1 MNAKKTL
8 ATLMVGVVAVSAM
21 ATVAVSAK
29 AQKADECTWSTMA
42 KESNAAETI
51 VYVSIPSTRVDDVW
65 QEDFGFVLQ
74 WSGASPEGAES
85 VNDLEI
91 IEIVKITN
99 RKGGNASVEDEDLD
113 RLYDIIKLKGGINAT
128 NTKPARDTKNI
139 IKFTTGA
146 VDSGADIEI
155 AIKVKAPAGVKIEKN
170 SIVAIPATDVIEETD
185 GLTDETANVIVTAGA
200 VFDTD
205 DSANEMLGTTNV
217 KKDASSKKVGV
228 LLNMDTPDDAKA
240 VRKDT
245 ILIKDL
251 GWEIDKHMNPAND
264 PLKKLEP
271 EEEIADFIKDAK
283 GATIA
288 FNFEKK
294 DVDESVSDK
303 EFAAWVD
310 RYDWNADGM
319 KSAISLRINNSNV
332 LSVDMMEFDKANF
345 SAVYSWDE
353 VMAKFQVGSATG
365 LVNQMGLKINNDKL
379 PAQKDDADKVIE
391 LRLASITVKIPELA
405 ETNDDTMVEDF
416 AAGESATVVEDTLP
430 AATDAP
436 AADAPAAT
444 DAPAT
449 TDAADNPET
458 GNSAAALLAIPA
470 ALAAAAIVAKKRG

>member
-1 MNAKKTL
+1 MNMKKTL
-8 ATLMVGVVAVSAM
+8 AGLMAGVVAISAM

-29 AQKADECTWSTMA
+29 AQKADEVTWSTMA
-42 KESNAAETI
+42 KETKNAETI
-51 VYVSIPSTRVDDVW
+51 VYLTLTAAEWTAAYGDGTPVNIELEG
-65 QEDFGFVLQ
+65 ED
-74 WSGASPEGAES
+74 AEGDAYT
-85 VNDLEI
+85 LEVK
-91 IEIVKITN
+91 EITKITF
-99 RKGGNASVEDEDLD
+99 RDAGNTSVIDEDIS
-113 RLYDIIKLKGGINAT
+113 RFYNLYEDDKDN
-128 NTKPARDTKNI
+128 
-139 IKFTTGA
+139 
-146 VDSGADIEI
+146 
-155 AIKVKAPAGVKIEKN
+155 IEKN
-170 SIVAIPATDVIEETD
+170 EIALITDVPDGTAKAELAIRVEVTNGLDIAKNSIEAST
-185 GLTDETANVIVTAGA
+185 GIA
-200 VFDTD
+200 
-205 DSANEMLGTTNV
+205 TNV
-217 KKDASSKKVGV
+217 KKDASTGKVGV
-228 LLNMDTPDDAKA
+228 LLNIETDAKTD
-240 VRKDT
+240 RSKT
-245 ILIKDL
+245 ILIRNLD
-251 GWEIDKHMNPAND
+251 GVINDHMNPTNN
-264 PLKKLEP
+264 PLKDIEP
-271 EEEIADFIKDAK
+271 TEEIADFLTDAK

-294 DVDESVSDK
+294 DIDDSVSDK
-303 EFAAWVD
+303 EFSAWVD

>member
-1 MNAKKTL
+1 MNMKKTL
-8 ATLMVGVVAVSAM
+8 AGLMAGVVAISAM

-29 AQKADECTWSTMA
+29 AQKADEVTWSTMA
-42 KESNAAETI
+42 KETKNAETI
-51 VYVSIPSTRVDDVW
+51 VYLTLTADEWTAAYNDGTPTNIELTG
-65 QEDFGFVLQ
+65 ED
-74 WSGASPEGAES
+74 AEGE
-85 VNDLEI
+85 DYTLEVK
-91 IEIVKITN
+91 EITKITF
-99 RKGGNASVEDEDLD
+99 RDAGNTSVIDEDIS
-113 RLYDIIKLKGGINAT
+113 RFYNLYEDDKDN
-128 NTKPARDTKNI
+128 
-139 IKFTTGA
+139 
-146 VDSGADIEI
+146 
-155 AIKVKAPAGVKIEKN
+155 IEKN
-170 SIVAIPATDVIEETD
+170 EIALITDVPDGTAKAELAIRVEVTNGLDIAKNSIEAST
-185 GLTDETANVIVTAGA
+185 GIA
-200 VFDTD
+200 
-205 DSANEMLGTTNV
+205 TNV
-217 KKDASSKKVGV
+217 KKDASEGKVGV
-228 LLNMDTPDDAKA
+228 LLNHSENRWVEDNGDDDDDKDDEKETEVGDAK
-240 VRKDT
+240 VERNDT
-245 ILIKDL
+245 VYVYDL
-251 GWEIDKHMNPAND
+251 DFAISKHMGKSVEPAA
-264 PLKKLEP
+264 
-271 EEEIADFIKDAK
+271 EIADTLKDAK

-294 DVDESVSDK
+294 DIDDTVSDK
-303 EFAAWVD
+303 EFAEWVD

-353 VMAKFQVGSATG
+353 VMSKFQVGSVTG
-365 LVNQMGLKINNDKL
+365 LVRQMGLKINNDKL
-379 PAQKDDADKVIE
+379 PSQKDDADKVID
-391 LRLASITVKIPELA
+391 LRLSSITVKIPELA

>member
-1 MNAKKTL
+1 MNMKKTL
-8 ATLMVGVVAVSAM
+8 AGLMAGVVAISAM

-29 AQKADECTWSTMA
+29 AQKADEVTWSTMA
-42 KESNAAETI
+42 KETKNAETI
-51 VYVSIPSTRVDDVW
+51 VYVTIPAGEWDDAIT
-65 QEDFGFVLQ
+65 LTL
-74 WSGASPEGAES
+74 SGTGYTLKVKEITKMTLRQDGNTS
-85 VNDLEI
+85 VI
-91 IEIVKITN
+91 
-99 RKGGNASVEDEDLD
+99 DEDLAV
-113 RLYDIIKLKGGINAT
+113 YYNLKADNDNLT
-128 NTKPARDTKNI
+128 DDQLELLDVCPDN
-139 IKFTTGA
+139 
-146 VDSGADIEI
+146 GADIEI
-155 AIKVKAPAGVKIEKN
+155 AIKVEETSGADVTKN
-170 SIVAIPATDVIEETD
+170 SIVAND
-185 GLTDETANVIVTAGA
+185 GQADLK
-200 VFDTD
+200 
-205 DSANEMLGTTNV
+205 TTNV
-217 KKDASSKKVGV
+217 KKDASSTKVGV
-228 LLNMDTPDDAKA
+228 LLNIETDAKTD
-240 VRKDT
+240 RSKT
-245 ILIKDL
+245 ILIRNLD
-251 GWEIDKHMNPAND
+251 GVINDHMNPTNN
-264 PLKKLEP
+264 PLKDIEP
-271 EEEIADFIKDAK
+271 TEEIADFLTDAK

-294 DVDESVSDK
+294 DIDDSVSDK
-303 EFAAWVD
+303 EFSAWVD

-449 TDAADNPET
+449 TDAAANPET

>member
-1 MNAKKTL
+1 MNMKKTL
-8 ATLMVGVVAVSAM
+8 AGLMAGVVAISAM

-29 AQKADECTWSTMA
+29 AQKADEVTWSTMN
-42 KESNAAETI
+42 KETKNAETI
-51 VYVSIPSTRVDDVW
+51 VYVMLPAGTWAKDLKLTLEGENKDGEDYALKIKEITKITLRQTGNTSVIDEDLAVYYNLKADDDSLADN
-65 QEDFGFVLQ
+65 Q
-74 WSGASPEGAES
+74 
-85 VNDLEI
+85 LEI
-91 IEIVKITN
+91 ITDAPDV
-99 RKGGNASVEDEDLD
+99 
-113 RLYDIIKLKGGINAT
+113 
-128 NTKPARDTKNI
+128 
-139 IKFTTGA
+139 
-146 VDSGADIEI
+146 GADIEL
-155 AIKVKAPAGVKIEKN
+155 AIKV
-170 SIVAIPATDVIEETD
+170 EETNGRNVD
-185 GLTDETANVIVTAGA
+185 KNTVEEASGLNA
-200 VFDTD
+200 
-205 DSANEMLGTTNV
+205 TNV
-217 KKDASSKKVGV
+217 KKDADETKVGV
-228 LLNMDTPDDAKA
+228 LLNHTAEWVTDNGDDDDDDNDAKEVYVGDA
-240 VRKDT
+240 KVERNDTVYVRNLDFAISEHMGKDV
-245 ILIKDL
+245 
-251 GWEIDKHMNPAND
+251 EPAA
-264 PLKKLEP
+264 
-271 EEEIADFIKDAK
+271 EIADTLKDAK

-294 DVDESVSDK
+294 DIDDSVSDK

-449 TDAADNPET
+449 TDAAANPET

>member
-1 MNAKKTL
+1 MNMKKTL
-8 ATLMVGVVAVSAM
+8 AGLMAGVVAISAM

-29 AQKADECTWSTMA
+29 AQKADEVTWSTMA
-42 KESNAAETI
+42 KEDTAAETI
-51 VYVSIPSTRVDDVW
+51 VYVVIPQANLADAWKAGNGIT
-65 QEDFGFVLQ
+65 LQ
-74 WSGASPEGAES
+74 WKTAPTGAAS
-85 VNDLEI
+85 VDDLEI
-91 IEIVKITN
+91 VEVTKITN
-99 RKGGNASVEDEDLD
+99 RKEGNATIEDEDLG
-113 RLYDIIKLKGGINAT
+113 RLYDVRE
-128 NTKPARDTKNI
+128 NTVANKTKNVI
-139 IKFTTGA
+139 EFTTTPIDAGA
-146 VDSGADIEI
+146 EVEL
-155 AIKVKAPAGVKIEKN
+155 AIKVKAPAGVDIAKN
-170 SIVAIPATDVIEETD
+170 SIKALTGAVTLNGDNIVTTAPATADK
-185 GLTDETANVIVTAGA
+185 AAA
-200 VFDTD
+200 
-205 DSANEMLGTTNV
+205 TNV
-217 KKDASSKKVGV
+217 KKDASTDKVGV
-228 LLNMDTPDDAKA
+228 LLNIETDAKTD
-240 VRKDT
+240 RSKT
-245 ILIKDL
+245 ILVRNLDGVINA
-251 GWEIDKHMNPAND
+251 HMNPTGD
-264 PLKKLEP
+264 PLKDIEP
-271 EEEIADFIKDAK
+271 TEEIADFLTDAK

-294 DVDESVSDK
+294 DIDDSVSDK

-365 LVNQMGLKINNDKL
+365 LVNTMGLKINNDKL

-436 AADAPAAT
+436 ADAPAAT

-449 TDAADNPET
+449 TDAASNPET